1 MFKAGIDDDKFV
13 LVANSNE
20 TCQVAVKTPWGSLT
34 ERKTLHNIEMQGG
47 VLTPLKCSVQIDT
60 LGKEMMEDTEM
71 ASTMLKYKDCVSIP
85 VLTFIDDALSST
97 ECGPSSV
104 KMNAYIQSKMNTKKH
119 KLGDSKCVKMHIGS
133 QTSTC
138 PSLKVNNKEM
148 QSSCKEKYLGDI
160 ITNNAKIDESIK
172 MRHDKGIGICNKI
185 LSILKEASFGIY
197 HFEVGLMFRTSLL
210 INGILFNTEALFS
223 MNESHVN
230 MLEDCDKYLMRS
242 LFNTEISTPIESLF
256 IETSTVPLRFILY
269 GRRIMFYWTL
279 MHKGEEEL
287 AKRVFVAMNEFGT
300 KGDWITKTKED
311 MINCDINLTD
321 EEIFAMSEWKF
332 RKLVNKKIKERSV
345 QYLTELQIK
354 HTKSMFLHQGPTIA
368 EYLTTEQLNTKQKQ
382 LLFKL
387 RSGVTPN
394 KSNYRTKYKDDLSC
408 ILCRDQ
414 NTVEDL
420 HHLLQCSF
428 LLGQPEL
435 VRQISSIKPDDI
447 YGTLANQITAVRTWE
462 NIFKIY
468 TDYKES

>member
-1 MFKAGIDDDKFV
+1 
-13 LVANSNE
+13 
-20 TCQVAVKTPWGSLT
+20 
-34 ERKTLHNIEMQGG
+34 
-47 VLTPLKCSVQIDT
+47 
-60 LGKEMMEDTEM
+60 
-71 ASTMLKYKDCVSIP
+71 
-85 VLTFIDDALSST
+85 
-97 ECGPSSV
+97 
-104 KMNAYIQSKMNTKKH
+104 
-119 KLGDSKCVKMHIGS
+119 
-133 QTSTC
+133 
-138 PSLKVNNKEM
+138 
-148 QSSCKEKYLGDI
+148 
-160 ITNNAKIDESIK
+160 
-172 MRHDKGIGICNKI
+172 
-185 LSILKEASFGIY
+185 
-197 HFEVGLMFRTSLL
+197 
-210 INGILFNTEALFS
+210 
-223 MNESHVN
+223 
-230 MLEDCDKYLMRS
+230 
-242 LFNTEISTPIESLF
+242 
-256 IETSTVPLRFILY
+256 
-269 GRRIMFYWTL
+269 
-279 MHKGEEEL
+279 
-287 AKRVFVAMNEFGT
+287 
-300 KGDWITKTKED
+300 

-321 EEIFAMSEWKF
+321 EKILAMSEWKF

-468 TDYKES
+468 TKQRDKES